1 MFIVSLMYKQTKTPT
16 IEKMIVKKQMV
27 KSKQTIEKTIKQIKS
42 LGFDSEM
49 YETNIETIDKYKE
62 VEVITTMYFNED
74 LQLGV
79 FINFQEV
86 DYPTIFEVNH
96 YTENKKTNEWDYES
110 GTRVVSIKELKEY
123 IVEHKEQM
131 ELHK

>member
-1 MFIVSLMYKQTKTPT
+1 
-16 IEKMIVKKQMV
+16 MV

-42 LGFDSEM
+42 LGFTDILEF
-49 YETNIETIDKYKE
+49 EGDEPL
-62 VEVITTMYFNED
+62 YFNSE